1 MSTLELKAKKAD
13 LFEAIMSVNDE
24 NVINRLWIS
33 IVDILEEANIPVKQK
48 EISRQKVLN
57 GFEQFKN
64 VQYVRRTAAETRK
77 MLEPRVTL

>member
-1 MSTLELKAKKAD
+1 
-13 LFEAIMSVNDE
+13 MSVNDE

-57 GFEQFKN
+57 GLEQFKN
-64 VQYVRRTAAETRK
+64 VQYVRRTATETRK

>member
-57 GFEQFKN
+57 GLEQFKN
-64 VQYVRRTAAETRK
+64 VQYVRRTATETRK